1 VTPPFPITPETI
13 TRIILDN
20 GIVLLIKDNP
30 NNASITLRGRLRA
43 GGLYDTEKTLG
54 LAHFAT
60 ASLMRGTGKRSFRKL
75 NTELDRFGMSFGIGA
90 GMETIGFNGKS
101 LVEDFD
107 RLLDVAS
114 DVLLHPTFPRE
125 ETDKLRNE
133 ILTDLKE
140 ADQDTQ
146 HVAYRE
152 FRALCYPPSHPY
164 HRLSEGKVETLKRLT
179 PNDLRDF
186 HTRYYRP
193 DVTTL
198 VIVGDIRAQQAI
210 EKTQRVFGKW
220 KRDGKV
226 PEHLIPNAPRLVKQ
240 AQKRSALPGKS
251 QVDIALGYPALR
263 RVDPDFYALALG
275 DLIFG
280 RLGMYGRL
288 GQNVREK
295 QGLAYY
301 VYSSVEANIGAGPWV
316 VYAGV
321 NPKNVDRAIEG
332 IVAEI
337 KRFRSEPVL
346 GEELEEAKDF
356 LTGSLALRLETNEGV
371 ASALGDIEL
380 YDLGLDYLQRYP
392 NIVRSITA
400 EQILAVAQKYAQI
413 ENFALSIAG
422 PPNGN

>member
-1 VTPPFPITPETI
+1 MTAPFPITPETV
-13 TRIILDN
+13 TRVVLDN
-20 GIVLLIKDNP
+20 GIILLIKDNP

-43 GGLYDTEKTLG
+43 GGLYDTERTLG

-60 ASLMRGTGKRSFRKL
+60 AALMRGTRKRTFRKL

-107 RLLDVAS
+107 RLLDTAS
-114 DVLLHPTFPRE
+114 DVLLHPVFPRE
-125 ETDKLRNE
+125 ETNKLRNE

-140 ADQDTQ
+140 AEQDTQ

-179 PNDLRDF
+179 PDKLRDF
-186 HTRYYRP
+186 HTRYFRP
-193 DVTTL
+193 DVTTI
-198 VIVGDIRAQQAI
+198 VIVGDIRPEQAVQKI
-210 EKTQRVFGKW
+210 ERVFGKW

-226 PEHLIPNAPRLVKQ
+226 PEHFIPNAPKLVKQ
-240 AQKRSALPGKS
+240 AEKKSALPGKS

-280 RLGMYGRL
+280 RLGLYGRL

-301 VYSSVEANIGAGPWV
+301 VYSSIEANIGAGPWV

-321 NPKNVDRAIEG
+321 NPKNVERAVDSIVTEIEH
-332 IVAEI
+332 
-337 KRFRSEPVL
+337 FRSEPVTKN
-346 GEELEEAKDF
+346 ELDEAKDF
-356 LTGSLALRLETNEGV
+356 LTGSLALRLETNDGV

-380 YDLGLDYLQRYP
+380 YNLGLDYLQRYP
-392 NIVRSITA
+392 NIVRSISA
-400 EQILAVAQKYAQI
+400 EQILAVALKYAQV
-413 ENFALSIAG
+413 ENYALSIAG